1 MAVEDVVVALGGR
14 AGPDVRERVAE
25 LLHVVEVAEQ
35 DLVVDRRAE
44 VARPEEV
51 RRVQVGDVHAAR
63 VRRRC
68 LGAVLLEMG
77 KVNSMLCYLCWIS
90 NDRPWWCFT
99 HTTEN
104 REG

>member
-1 MAVEDVVVALGGR
+1 MEDVVVALGGR

-51 RRVQVGDVHAAR
+51 RRVQVGDVYAPR
-63 VRRRC
+63 VRRRR
-68 LGAVLLEMG
+68 LGTVLLEIR
-77 KVNSMLCYLCWIS
+77 KIQRYFWIS
-90 NDRPWWCFT
+90 TD
-99 HTTEN
+99 
-104 REG
+104 